1 MKIVLKQKTN
11 TPSAKFLTK
20 NISIRYLT
28 FRKFSLFLAF
38 FFFFCQSSFG
48 QYPGSGQIELE
59 SASIPKFVDYLPHFA
74 GLRVNAK
81 TGQQLIIKGV
91 LTRQIALSTGTV
103 LDNGII
109 GTDPD
114 AGYGNY
120 LVYSLSNDNGNTWT
134 PPRWPSYSI
143 EAQRGNPVN
152 MKIRNDLY
160 GVSYKEV
167 NIAVDQTTMMASG
180 VPIIGNPLT
189 DPYNGPIPMSLHL
202 HGGEV
207 QSGSDGGPYAW
218 FTPGYGLKGSGF
230 SEGVDSVLHYP
241 NTQEAATLWFHEHS
255 QLGLTHVNVFAGMA
269 GFYFLRGTD
278 EEKDKLPG
286 FSNDD
291 LVQEITPNG
300 KTADPLHVAPY
311 LPEIELLIQDRSFDT
326 KGELLYPVEPTN
338 PGIHPFWAPEFFGD
352 IITVNGKSWPYLSVA
367 PRKYRFHLLNG
378 SNARFYNIWLQNP
391 SSNAPGPEII
401 QIGTDGGL
409 FDSPVVF
416 NPKQSQKLLL
426 GPGERADVI
435 VDFSASTTGSVITMM
450 NDAAAPYPDGDYVNE
465 GGTDQIIQF
474 EVNGKMI
481 SSKDPLKSGNDLS
494 SVPPK
499 LRQNALVRLTD
510 FKGRI
515 NSKPDVTRQLV
526 LNEVASDDGLIM
538 VLLNNSRYE
547 EMAEMPDM
555 FGGLTEKP
563 VEGETEKWQV
573 INTTGD
579 AHPLHIHLIQF
590 QVVSRQKFDA
600 DKYMDDY
607 MKLFKGING
616 GMPGMYMGGE
626 GPPFKYETIN
636 SDGAIGGNPSVS
648 PYLQGSIKGA
658 EPNEVG
664 WKDVIKSYPGEVLT
678 IMIRF
683 APVDLPLS
691 TPKSLALFDFDP
703 SIGPGYMWHCHILEH
718 EDNDMMRP
726 MFVQA
731 NPSRPNAKSTNQYN
745 GKDPILKGLGLDS
758 PVPNLISTTSEIRF
772 TTSNDSHVNLTLY
785 NIVGTTVHTFIDA
798 ELPSGTQTVN
808 LSNGNLAS
816 GTYLCVLRAGSKVT
830 TKKLIIQK

>member
-1 MKIVLKQKTN
+1 MKLISFKYIFILLL
-11 TPSAKFLTK
+11 LTIIA
-20 NISIRYLT
+20 NN
-28 FRKFSLFLAF
+28 
-38 FFFFCQSSFG
+38 SFA

-59 SASIPKFVDYLPHFA
+59 PYAIPKFVDYLPHFA

-81 TGQQLIIKGV
+81 QGQDLIIKGV
-91 LTRQIALSTGTV
+91 MVKQVALSTGTV
-103 LDNGII
+103 LENGIV

-120 LVYSLSNDNGNTWT
+120 LVYSLSNDNGNNWT
-134 PPRWPSYSI
+134 PPLWPSYSI
-143 EAQRGNPVN
+143 EAQRGNPIN
-152 MKIRNDLY
+152 MKVRNNLY
-160 GVSYKEV
+160 GVTYKDV
-167 NIAVDQTTMMASG
+167 NIAADQTTMMASG

-218 FTPGYGLKGSGF
+218 FTPGYKLKGSGF
-230 SEGVDSVLHYP
+230 SVGVDSVMHYP
-241 NTQEAATLWFHEHS
+241 NKQEAATLWFHEHS
-255 QLGLTHVNVFAGMA
+255 QLGLTHLNVFAGMA
-269 GFYFLRGTD
+269 GFYFLRGSD
-278 EEKDKLPG
+278 EENDKLPG

-291 LVQEITPNG
+291 LVQEITPHG
-300 KTADPLHVAPY
+300 KSEDLLHIGPY

-326 KGELLYPVEPTN
+326 KGELFYPIEPTN
-338 PGIHPFWAPEFFGD
+338 PEIHPFWAPEFFGD

-391 SSNAPGPEII
+391 VTKATGPEII
-401 QIGTDGGL
+401 QVGSDGGL
-409 FDSPVVF
+409 FDNPVLF
-416 NPKQSQKLLL
+416 NSKTGQKLLL

-435 VDFSASTTGSVITMM
+435 IDFSSLTKDSKIIMM
-450 NDAAAPYPDGDYVNE
+450 NDAAAPYPDGDFVKE
-465 GGTDQIIQF
+465 GGTDEIIQF
-474 EVNGKMI
+474 EINGKMV
-481 SSKDPLKSGNDLS
+481 SSKDLLKPGNDLS
-494 SVPPK
+494 TLPQK
-499 LRQNALVRLTD
+499 LRQNALVKLTD
-510 FKGRI
+510 FQGRI
-515 NSKPDVTRQLV
+515 NSKPDVTRQIV
-526 LNEVASDDGLIM
+526 LNEVASDDGPLM

-547 EMAEMPDM
+547 EEAEMPGM

-563 VEGETEKWQV
+563 VEGETEKWQF

-590 QVVSRQKFDA
+590 QVVSRQKFNA
-600 DKYMDDY
+600 DRYMNDY
-607 MKLFKGING
+607 MKSFMGING

-626 GPPFKYETIN
+626 GPPFKYETKN
-636 SDGAIGGNPSVS
+636 SDGAIGGNLAVS
-648 PYLQGSIKGA
+648 PYLQGPIKGS

-678 IMIRF
+678 LMIRF

-726 MFVQA
+726 MNIQA
-731 NPSRPNAKSTNQYN
+731 NPSRPNSKSISQNSN
-745 GKDPILKGLGLDS
+745 KDFLLKGLSLDS
-758 PVPNLISTTSEIRF
+758 PAPTLMSTTSEIRF
-772 TTSNDSHVNLTLY
+772 TTPNDGHVNLTLY
-785 NIVGTTVHTFIDA
+785 NIVGTKVHTFIDSESPA
-798 ELPSGTQTVN
+798 GTQTVN
-808 LSNGNLAS
+808 LTNENLAS
-816 GTYLCVLRAGSKVT
+816 GTYLCVLRAGSAVAT
-830 TKKLIIQK
+830 RKLIIQK